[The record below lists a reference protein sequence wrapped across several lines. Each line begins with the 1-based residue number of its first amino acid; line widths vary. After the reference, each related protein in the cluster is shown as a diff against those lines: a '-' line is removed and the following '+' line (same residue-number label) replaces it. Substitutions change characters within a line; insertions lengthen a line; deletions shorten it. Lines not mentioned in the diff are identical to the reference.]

1 VGRGSLTHPVF
12 VPKPSRPL
20 NLVWTHD
27 GPVARHHPPT
37 RATLREAS
45 EALRGVLA
53 AIEAGELDVAT
64 PREVALLRR
73 LQGTLVG
80 WEKALGDQPPP
91 DEHGAGQD
99 Y

>member
-1 VGRGSLTHPVF
+1 
-12 VPKPSRPL
+12 
-20 NLVWTHD
+20 
-27 GPVARHHPPT
+27 VARHHPPT
-37 RATLREAS
+37 RATLSEAS

-80 WEKALGDQPPP
+80 WEKALGDQPPA
-91 DEHGAGQD
+91 DDHGAGQD